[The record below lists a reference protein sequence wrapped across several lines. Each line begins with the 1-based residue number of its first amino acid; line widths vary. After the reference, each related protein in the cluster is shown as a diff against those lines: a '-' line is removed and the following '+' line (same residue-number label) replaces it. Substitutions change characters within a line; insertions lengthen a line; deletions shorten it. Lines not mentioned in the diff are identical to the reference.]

1 MKKAVNSQRP
11 VNLDLRT
18 IKLPVTAYTSILHRI
33 SGVILF
39 VSLAIMLYA
48 LDKSLS
54 SEEGFGQVKACLT
67 SPLAKLV
74 IWGILSAL
82 LYHLVAGVRHLIMD
96 MGIGAESESKEE
108 LDRFCDAMIRIRE
121 EIRAV
126 ENGSLDKDDNPL
138 KNAPHTAAEIVGE
151 WSHPYSRE
159 QAVYPVA
166 SLIEAKY
173 WPPVGRVDNVFG
185 DRNLVCACPSIES
198 YQDA

>member
-1 MKKAVNSQRP
+1 MKSQRP

-48 LDKSLS
+48 LDKSLD

-96 MGIGAESESKEE
+96 MGIGDTLEGGKLGSK
-108 LDRFCDAMIRIRE
+108 IVI
-121 EIRAV
+121 AV
-126 ENGSLDKDDNPL
+126 SVVV
-138 KNAPHTAAEIVGE
+138 IVLAGV
-151 WSHPYSRE
+151 W
-159 QAVYPVA
+159 
-166 SLIEAKY
+166 I
-173 WPPVGRVDNVFG
+173 W
-185 DRNLVCACPSIES
+185 
-198 YQDA
+198 